1 MKIGILTYH
10 FAINYGAVI
19 QAWALSRH
27 LADLGHDVH
36 VINYDPVKGR
46 LPWWARLLYH
56 GRWQMLVRTM
66 KFRLF
71 RRSRLRETVT
81 VDDVHDIERL
91 ALDAVVVGS
100 DQVWNVDFFKES
112 DGHFNRVYLLCGLS
126 SSVKSIA
133 YAASMC
139 EVLPGG
145 YPWREEFSAALR
157 RFDSV
162 SVREQFACNE
172 LLKLGIAAQRV
183 VDPTLLVSD
192 DAYDLIARKKEDVG
206 PYLFSY
212 LLTEL
217 DRGLWLCGQYQEAK
231 GCPLELVTLR
241 DVNCQRRA
249 NPSPAKFLSLLRN
262 AQFVITDSFHGVALS
277 VVFNVPFA
285 VLLKRTAPGQ
295 DARIEELLDGV
306 GLSDRIISCRQD
318 AVEVF
323 SRGIDWTA
331 VNARVRAWQALSR
344 AWLRKS
350 LGECADHKK
359 GNGF

>member
-56 GRWQMLVRTM
+56 GRWQMLIRTM

-71 RRSRLRETVT
+71 RRSHLRETVT
-81 VDDVHDIERL
+81 VDDVRDIERL
-91 ALDAVVVGS
+91 SLDAVVVGS
-100 DQVWNVDFFKES
+100 DQVWNIDFFKES

-126 SSVKSIA
+126 SGVKSIA
-133 YAASMC
+133 YAASMG
-139 EVLPGG
+139 EGLPVG

-157 RFDSV
+157 QFDAV

-183 VDPTLLVSD
+183 IDPTLLVSD
-192 DAYDLIARKKEDVG
+192 VAYDLIARKKEDG
-206 PYLFSY
+206 RPYLFSY

-241 DVNCQRRA
+241 DVNGQRRA

-262 AQFVITDSFHGVALS
+262 AQFAITDSFHGVALS
-277 VVFNVPFA
+277 IAFNVPFA
-285 VLLKRTAPGQ
+285 VLLKQSEPGQ
-295 DARIEELLDGV
+295 NARVVELLDRLSLSGRIV
-306 GLSDRIISCRQD
+306 GPDLD
-318 AVEVF
+318 AGHVF
-323 SRGIDWTA
+323 DSEIDWTV
-331 VNARVRAWQALSR
+331 VNEEVSS
-344 AWLRKS
+344 LRKQGR
-350 LGECADHKK
+350 LFVKEALRDCGCE
-359 GNGF
+359 GR

>member
-56 GRWQMLVRTM
+56 GRWQMLIRTM

-71 RRSRLRETVT
+71 RRRHLRETVS
-81 VDDVHDIERL
+81 VDDVRDIERL
-91 ALDAVVVGS
+91 SLDAIVVGS
-100 DQVWNVDFFKES
+100 DQVWNIDFFKES

-126 SSVKSIA
+126 SGAKRIA
-133 YAASMC
+133 YAASMG
-139 EVLPGG
+139 EGLPGD

-157 RFDSV
+157 QFDAV

-183 VDPTLLVSD
+183 IDPTLLVSD
-192 DAYDLIARKKEDVG
+192 DAYDLIARKKEDVR

-217 DRGLWLCGQYQEAK
+217 DRGLWLCGQYQEEK

-241 DVNCQRRA
+241 DVNGQRRA
-249 NPSPAKFLSLLRN
+249 NPSPAEFLSLLRN
-262 AQFVITDSFHGVALS
+262 AQFAITDSFHGVALS
-277 VVFNVPFA
+277 IAFNVPFA
-285 VLLKRTAPGQ
+285 VLLKRTAPGH
-295 DARIEELLDGV
+295 DARIVELLEGV
-306 GLSDRIISCRQD
+306 GLSDRIISRRQD
-318 AVEVF
+318 AGEVF

-331 VNARVRAWQALSR
+331 VNARVRAWQALSM